1 MSTLE
6 RAIAIAAE
14 AHAGQVDKAGQPY
27 ILHPLRVMMAVPPE
41 AKIPAVLHDVV
52 EDCPEWTFE
61 RLEAEGFHPI
71 ALSALDAVTRR
82 TGESYEAFI
91 ERSALNAIGRVVKM
105 ADLTD
110 NLNPARM
117 SMAPAAHNHRPRYEA
132 ALHRLARHPIPAER
146 REAAGSAVVGALWM
160 WTAL

>member
-82 TGESYEAFI
+82 SGESYEAFI
-91 ERSALNAIGRVVKM
+91 DRSALNIIGRVVKI
-105 ADLTD
+105 ADLKD
-110 NLNPARM
+110 NSDMSRIASPTEADWARWY
-117 SMAPAAHNHRPRYEA
+117 RYD
-132 ALHRLARHPIPAER
+132 
-146 REAAGSAVVGALWM
+146 
-160 WTAL
+160 TALRRLLAESPLLPRQ